1 MPYYKLYVLDENDCV
16 TGRHEMPFP
25 NDEAAIA
32 GAAREFRDQTVE
44 IWEGARCILTFT
56 SAQPPRHDVDLHR
69 PVDLL
74 A

>member
-1 MPYYKLYVLDENDCV
+1 MPYYKLYVLDENDLV
-16 TGRHEMPFP
+16 TGRHEMPFA

-56 SAQPPRHDVDLHR
+56 SKGPQRQDGDLHR
-69 PVDLL
+69 SVDIL

>member
-1 MPYYKLYVLDENDCV
+1 MPYYELYVLDEHDCV

-25 NDEAAIA
+25 DDEAAIA
-32 GAAREFRDQTVE
+32 GAARGFRNQTVE

-56 SAQPPRHDVDLHR
+56 SDQPQHHDDDRHR
-69 PVDLL
+69 AVDLL